1 MDGIG
6 GPADLP
12 AVSPPLPMRAT
23 WLLAVLLGGCSLVSS
38 DPAEIGF
45 GAETP
50 TALEADLTFRGR
62 AVTLSD
68 DQPTT
73 AGRLLYA
80 EPTEVSAGPATVACT
95 VRVAVGEGASSTVTL
110 DLDLESGWRYGVT
123 CAAAANDLL
132 EGCFGC
138 RGGTSVALDPALG
151 LPADHRLYLAWF
163 GDPKDATV
171 LY

>member
-1 MDGIG
+1 MSDGSFG
-6 GPADLP
+6 RLP
-12 AVSPPLPMRAT
+12 SLSMRAL

-45 GAETP
+45 GAEVP

-62 AVTLSD
+62 AVTLSG

-80 EPTEVSAGPATVACT
+80 EPGEVSAGAATIGCT
-95 VRVAVGEGASSTVTL
+95 VRAAGGGGASTVATL
-110 DLDLESGWRYGVT
+110 NLDLESGWRYGVT
-123 CAAAANDLL
+123 CQTAETDPADQ
-132 EGCFGC
+132 CFGC
-138 RGGTSVALDPALG
+138 RGSTSVALDPALG
-151 LPADHRLYLAWF
+151 LPADHRLWLVWF
-163 GDPKDATV
+163 GDPKDAAV